1 MICEKG
7 YFGTPAGAMDESSA
21 QMAFTNGTV
30 AMIFEGTWN
39 NSLFRDLD
47 FEVGRFALPDN
58 NGVRAAQT
66 GYSNFNTYAISSK
79 CEHPEQAFKYID
91 FLNSKEAQQIVA
103 DYMKS
108 IPAVEGITV
117 DDPAL
122 VEVSDFQAVNN
133 NIYHVLSNVPTDSGR
148 PQDVFISGS

>member
-1 MICEKG
+1 MVRYWSSGNGSYLGKQRSERIKAGETTGEFPEIEYVFEHFRDMCEKG

-66 GYSNFNTYAISSK
+66 GYSNQYLCNIQQMW
-79 CEHPEQAFKYID
+79 HPEQAFKYMI
-91 FLNSKEAQQIVA
+91 LTHEEAQ
-103 DYMKS
+103 K
-108 IPAVEGITV
+108 
-117 DDPAL
+117 
-122 VEVSDFQAVNN
+122 
-133 NIYHVLSNVPTDSGR
+133 VLLTICQFLPWKELR
-148 PQDVFISGS
+148 